1 MSHDLFFQ
9 AANTRAL
16 GRDRVPQV
24 WSVSQVNALAREL
37 LEGSVPPLWVAG
49 EVSGFKRYPAG
60 HCFFT
65 LKDKRSQISCV
76 MWRQEARALPAE
88 PPEGMEVRAFGYP
101 SVYERAGRFQFV
113 VRELS
118 ARGEGL
124 WRVAFERIRKKLEAD
139 GLLDPARKRP
149 LPPFPSCVGVVTSSE
164 GAAIRDIVSVI
175 RRRARWVDILV
186 YPARVQGEEAA
197 ASITR
202 AIAAACKAGRADVLI
217 VGRGGGSA
225 EDLWSFNQESVA
237 RAIAESTIP
246 VISAVGHEVDVTIA
260 DLVADSRAA
269 TPSAAAELAV
279 PDAERLRVEL
289 SSAADRMVTALRN
302 GVGRGKRRIERMEE
316 RIVEAVA
323 SVVERRRLTV
333 NSLRQRLLALG
344 PMAVL
349 RRGYALA
356 LDEDGRIL
364 RSVAGFRPGE
374 GFTLRLQDG
383 RVKGRTESVAQDEP
397 SNTTPAERDHVEQET

>member
-1 MSHDLFFQ
+1 MNHDLFFQ
-9 AANTRAL
+9 AVNTRAL

-65 LKDKRSQISCV
+65 LKDKRSQLSCV
-76 MWRQEARALPAE
+76 MWRDEARALPAE
-88 PPEGMEVRAFGYP
+88 PPEGMAVHAFGYP
-101 SVYERAGRFQFV
+101 SLYERAGRFQFV

-124 WRVAFERIRKKLEAD
+124 WRIAFERTRKKLEAD

-149 LPPFPSCVGVVTSSE
+149 LPAFPACVGVVTSRE
-164 GAAIRDIVSVI
+164 GAAVRDIVSVI
-175 RRRARWVDILV
+175 RRRAPWIDILI
-186 YPARVQGEEAA
+186 YPARVQGDEAPG
-197 ASITR
+197 SIVT
-202 AIAAACKAGRADVLI
+202 AIAAASRAKRADVLI

-225 EDLWSFNQESVA
+225 EDLWAFNQEQVA
-237 RAIAESTIP
+237 RAIAGSPVP
-246 VISAVGHEVDVTIA
+246 VISAVGHETDVTIA
-260 DLVADSRAA
+260 DLAADHRAP

-279 PDAERLRVEL
+279 PDLERLRAEL
-289 SSAADRMVTALRN
+289 ASAGERMVAALRN
-302 GVGRGKRRIERMEE
+302 GVSRGMRRVERLEERM
-316 RIVEAVA
+316 VESMRGVIGRRRLAVA
-323 SVVERRRLTV
+323 S
-333 NSLRQRLLALG
+333 LRQHLQALG

-356 LDEDGRIL
+356 LDEKGRIL
-364 RSVAGFRPGE
+364 RSSESFRPGMA
-374 GFTLRLQDG
+374 FTLRLKDG
-383 RVKGRTESVAQDEP
+383 RVQARTEAVSDE
-397 SNTTPAERDHVEQET
+397 A

>member
-1 MSHDLFFQ
+1 MNHDLFFQ

-65 LKDKRSQISCV
+65 LKDKRSQLSCV
-76 MWRQEARALPAE
+76 MWRDEARALPAE
-88 PPEGMEVRAFGYP
+88 PPEGMAVHAFGYP
-101 SVYERAGRFQFV
+101 SLYERAGRFQFV

-124 WRVAFERIRKKLEAD
+124 WRIAFERTRKKLEAD

-149 LPPFPSCVGVVTSSE
+149 LPAFPACVGVVTSRE
-164 GAAIRDIVSVI
+164 GAAVRDIVSVI
-175 RRRARWVDILV
+175 RRRAPWIDILI
-186 YPARVQGEEAA
+186 YPARVQGDEAPG
-197 ASITR
+197 SIVT
-202 AIAAACKAGRADVLI
+202 AIAAASRAKRADVLI

-225 EDLWSFNQESVA
+225 EDLWAFNQEQVA
-237 RAIAESTIP
+237 RAIAGSPVP
-246 VISAVGHEVDVTIA
+246 VISAVGHETDVTIA
-260 DLVADSRAA
+260 DLAADHRAP

-279 PDAERLRVEL
+279 PDLERLRAEL
-289 SSAADRMVTALRN
+289 ASAGERMVAALRN
-302 GVGRGKRRIERMEE
+302 GVSRGMRRVERLEERM
-316 RIVEAVA
+316 VESMRGVIGRRRLAVA
-323 SVVERRRLTV
+323 S
-333 NSLRQRLLALG
+333 LRQHLQALG

-356 LDEDGRIL
+356 LDEKGRIL
-364 RSVAGFRPGE
+364 RSSESFRPGMA
-374 GFTLRLQDG
+374 FTLRLKDG
-383 RVKGRTESVAQDEP
+383 RVQARTEAVSDE
-397 SNTTPAERDHVEQET
+397 A